1 MVSGKLVSNEQTIIH
16 ENRFILKREIIYE
29 TVRKFN
35 SLGHECNLEISDKL
49 GMSKLQLNQLHYLK
63 IIDRTVDVTFGK
75 FAEILKI
82 TKPSVTEIVNKLVK
96 LNCVEKKR
104 CHRDKRIFY
113 IKLTEKGRNIA
124 RLQYLAE
131 QRVVD
136 IISDVFDDE
145 EIDTFVRLIKKL

>member
-1 MVSGKLVSNEQTIIH
+1 MIYYNFIGY
-16 ENRFILKREIIYE
+16 ILKRDLIYE
-29 TVRKFN
+29 AVRKFN

-63 IIDRTVDVTFGK
+63 VIDRTVDITFGK
-75 FAEILKI
+75 LAQILKI
-82 TKPSVTEIVNKLVK
+82 TKPSVTEIVNKLIN
-96 LNCVEKKR
+96 LDCVEKKQ
-104 CHRDKRIFY
+104 CHMDKRIFY

-136 IISDVFDDE
+136 IIFTVYTDE
-145 EIDTFVRLIKKL
+145 EIDTFIKLIKKL

>member
-1 MVSGKLVSNEQTIIH
+1 V
-16 ENRFILKREIIYE
+16 KREFIYE
-29 TVRKFN
+29 AVRKFN

-63 IIDRTVDVTFGK
+63 VIDRTVDITFSK

-82 TKPSVTEIVNKLVK
+82 TKPSVTEIVNKLIK
-96 LNCVEKKR
+96 LECVEKKR
-104 CHRDKRIFY
+104 CIDDKRIFY
-113 IKLTEKGRNIA
+113 IELTEKGRNIA

-136 IISDVFDDE
+136 IIFKVFNDDE
-145 EIDTFVRLIKKL
+145 MDTFIKLIKKL